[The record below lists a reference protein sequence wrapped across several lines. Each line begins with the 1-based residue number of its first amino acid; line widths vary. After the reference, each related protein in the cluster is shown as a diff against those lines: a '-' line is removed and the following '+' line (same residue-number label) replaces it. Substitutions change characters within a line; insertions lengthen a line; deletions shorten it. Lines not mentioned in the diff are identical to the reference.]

1 LNLSVDKGVA
11 SIEEGK
17 LENPS
22 LWLGFGGTV
31 DFGERGLDLH
41 AVAKSA
47 AGAAEPGKEGPD
59 FHFDIGGS
67 WDDLAFTPDVRGLI
81 RRSGAAAPLFPQQRD
96 AGKPVVPGTDAGQ

>member
-1 LNLSVDKGVA
+1 LRFVKGIA

-41 AVAKSA
+41 AVAKSTADA
-47 AGAAEPGKEGPD
+47 AAPGKEVPD
-59 FHFDIGGS
+59 FRFDIGGS

-81 RRSGAAAPLFPQQRD
+81 RRSGAAAPLFPQKRD
-96 AGKPVVPGTDAGQ
+96 AGKPVVPSGDAGQ